1 MKAHIPRQPS
11 ARDRRELKARQ
22 SIIST
27 SMDCYMM
34 IAMLALNDKFGFG
47 QERLDRFVKAWQ
59 ETAAEYAD
67 RYDDAVYDALRIKL
81 RDRLGIEFISK

>member
-1 MKAHIPRQPS
+1 MKARLPKRLS
-11 ARDRRELKARQ
+11 ARERKEETIRKEVIA
-22 SIIST
+22 T
-27 SMDCYMM
+27 SMDCS
-34 IAMLALNDKFGFG
+34 IMLSMLTLNDIFGFG
-47 QERLDRFVKAWQ
+47 QNRLDRFVKAWQ